1 MTDALRALWAEKGGQ
16 MLDQGKSMAERRKE
30 FRHMLGGLQEDRTV
44 GKQQQGMAS
53 ARNCTQHGDRAE
65 MFHCKIPP
73 SKSAIN

>member
-1 MTDALRALWAEKGGQ
+1 
-16 MLDQGKSMAERRKE
+16 MAERRKE